1 MARPNHSGAGE
12 GGGAPVFPVGERK
25 KKTGRGLFEISKK
38 LKGLKVK

>member
-1 MARPNHSGAGE
+1 VARPNHSGAGE
-12 GGGAPVFPVGERK
+12 GGGAPVFPVEERK